1 MKDSGMDLIP
11 NDSGLPSSATT
22 GPQSSVKRDKASAK
36 LKKLN
41 ISYLK
46 YLNPNVLL
54 SLVPCFSNLV
64 SLNLK
69 MTLTVDQLL
78 RSVGMKCPNLV
89 DLNIASTAVT
99 DRGIV
104 QLCISEDG
112 QRQCQKLARLII
124 NDAFCITTAG
134 AIIALQSL
142 PNLREFDYEN
152 IFEAIQGV
160 ECWDEALE
168 ARLLSGAGVRLNT
181 TDSPSP
187 SSLQLTTLISS
198 SENVQSEGLE
208 AAVRLCPDAQSII
221 LSNSWLPNEA
231 LYKLMAMENLTS
243 ISITNSEGLTIDF
256 YDGILPLLCACGHHL
271 QNLILANFTA
281 VDITGLGKACPE
293 LKNLALSNVAQ
304 YESVSH
310 PSPELFTKLQ
320 ALELWSD
327 PHADISLNMVK
338 QLLSFSENIRN
349 ILLKG
354 CEVISDKLLLD
365 IWKAMADPSS
375 RAIQLAGHRPH
386 PARQAPQIG
395 PQIESPT
402 TVSLEMH

>member
-1 MKDSGMDLIP
+1 MP
-11 NDSGLPSSATT
+11 QHHQPSSLQKTVMTVIANNFEQLCYSCSSHEEMLKLIDSEEYLQVDGPFVEMPSHLIEDMMEEMKHVTHLRRHHLHLFLTSSLTT
-22 GPQSSVKRDKASAK
+22 WTNHGVGDLSIAFEL
-36 LKKLN
+36 LKKRC
-41 ISYLK
+41 K
-46 YLNPNVLL
+46 
-54 SLVPCFSNLV
+54 
-64 SLNLK
+64 
-69 MTLTVDQLL
+69 LL

-89 DLNIASTAVT
+89 ELNIASTAVT

-112 QRQCQKLARLII
+112 QRQCHKLARLVI

-198 SENVQSEGLE
+198 SENVQPEGLE

-338 QLLSFSENIRN
+338 QLLSFIYSTEEE
-349 ILLKG
+349 KM
-354 CEVISDKLLLD
+354 LLL
-365 IWKAMADPSS
+365 A
-375 RAIQLAGHRPH
+375 
-386 PARQAPQIG
+386 
-395 PQIESPT
+395 
-402 TVSLEMH
+402 VVLEDKEILDSGGLTCSN